1 MTENRKLNVVFLILG
16 ICFPFAVRLLFPEI
30 HHDYDVKTFVE
41 WTTFSTPFQ
50 AIYTTECF
58 CNYPVIGLL
67 ASTGMLNCV
76 GNNLF
81 YFFLFLALIESIN
94 VLLFWTILR
103 RLQISWAGCWAF
115 LFMILPSTW
124 SGGALW
130 GQIDHLGLLFL
141 FLVLHLFISFR
152 IQLNSNRSLSY
163 IGLFIAG
170 IIAYFALFTKQLMI
184 FPLIPIGLGMIALLI
199 QIQSNSKKLLS
210 LGCLLVGFL
219 IPFLFFENWLI
230 SNKLNHITH
239 YEQIIRTG
247 SDHMNIISGNGVN
260 SWLLFYADMFQ
271 DSSLKIAGIIS
282 PKTLGLILFASSG
295 LLLSYQYFKKLKF
308 DSSPRFQLGLL
319 AFFIVVFNLSFN
331 LFLTGTHE
339 RYLFYGYPFLL
350 LSFLALNIRFVKFQ
364 RLDQLLFLVAA
375 IVYGIFVL
383 AILQKW
389 LRVDDQHVNSW
400 FHKLNSAIQLLVFLR
415 LIWIGSKITSE
426 KANH

>member
-1 MTENRKLNVVFLILG
+1 MAENRKLNIVFLLLG
-16 ICFPFAVRLLFPEI
+16 ILFPFVVRLLFPEI
-30 HHDYDVKTFVE
+30 HHEYDVKTFVE
-41 WTTFSTPFQ
+41 WTAFSNPFQ
-50 AIYTTECF
+50 AIYTTDCF

-67 ASTGMLNCV
+67 ASTGFLSCV
-76 GNNLF
+76 GNNLL
-81 YFFLFLALIESIN
+81 YFFLFLAFVESIN
-94 VLLFWTILR
+94 VWLFWKILQ
-103 RLQISWAGCWAF
+103 RLQISWAGFWAF

-130 GQIDHLGLLFL
+130 GQIDHLGLFFL
-141 FLVLHLFISFR
+141 FLLVHLFVSFR
-152 IQLNSNRSLSY
+152 TQLNTRFSLSY
-163 IGLFIAG
+163 IGLFVAG
-170 IIAYFALFTKQLMI
+170 IIAYFALYTKQLMI
-184 FPLIPIGLGMIALLI
+184 FPLIPLGLGMIVLLV
-199 QIQSNSKKLLS
+199 QQQSISKKLLS
-210 LGCLLVGFL
+210 LGCLLLGIL

-230 SNKLNHITH
+230 SNELNHVTH

-260 SWLLFYADMFQ
+260 IWLLFYADMFQ
-271 DSSLKIAGIIS
+271 DSALKIAGLIS

-319 AFFIVVFNLSFN
+319 AFFTAVFNLSFN

-339 RYLFYGYPFLL
+339 RYLFYCYPFLL
-350 LSFLALNIRFVKFQ
+350 LSFLLLNIRFVKFQ
-364 RLDQLLFLVAA
+364 RADQLLFLVGA

-400 FHKLNSAIQLLVFLR
+400 FHKLNSAIQLLVYVR

-426 KANH
+426 KKNQ